1 MEEKRKIRR
10 KGILARNLV
19 GPEQREEL
27 SRKIVMRIA
36 QWDVF
41 RDAHTVL
48 IYCAMPHE
56 PDLSL
61 LTRLPESEGKRFCY
75 PHVLRE
81 GKMEA
86 LYPDPQAE
94 WGTGSFGIREP
105 DSSSAYRIPP
115 ETLDLVICPCTA
127 FDVHGGR
134 LGMGGGYYDRFLPL
148 CTKACFA
155 AVAFRVQQTECV
167 PMADTD
173 FPMDRIFTDEA
184 VFGPFAVREREAGQ

>member
-1 MEEKRKIRR
+1 MEEKKKIRK
-10 KGILARNLV
+10 KGILVRNSV
-19 GPEQREEL
+19 GQEQREAL

-36 QWDVF
+36 QWDTF

-48 IYCAMPHE
+48 IYSAMPHE

-61 LTRLPESEGKRFCY
+61 LPQLPESEGKRFCY
-75 PHVLRE
+75 PHVLGE
-81 GKMEA
+81 GRMEA

-94 WGTGSFGIREP
+94 WRTGSFGIREP
-105 DSSSAYRIPP
+105 DSSSAHWIPP

-148 CTKACFA
+148 CTKASFA
-155 AVAFRVQQTECV
+155 AAAFSVQQMECV
-167 PMADTD
+167 PMEETD
-173 FPMDRIFTDEA
+173 CPMDWIFTDEA
-184 VFGPFAVREREAGQ
+184 VYGPFALR